1 MKRMDEGAMGQVAR
15 FGCVGGVLL
24 TMAAVLVAAPGAA
37 SAGEPIATPA
47 PTSMRS
53 AALELV
59 EGQIASAF
67 ADVSHLSTTDL
78 ARLRATDPTRV
89 VLLDVRG
96 ADEHATSRIDG
107 AVHVAPETRRA
118 GDVVAA
124 AGDLDG
130 KIVVAY
136 CSIGLRS
143 SRLIVRI
150 GQALKEKGAAEL
162 HNLAGGVFRWRNEGR
177 PLVGPAG
184 PTTSI
189 HPYNALWRQFLVAA
203 P

>member
-1 MKRMDEGAMGQVAR
+1 MARDRR
-15 FGCVGGVLL
+15 FGSIVCLL
-24 TMAAVLVAAPGAA
+24 LWAVALVAPPAA
-37 SAGEPIATPA
+37 SEEDAVVKPGRTN
-47 PTSMRS
+47 MRS
-53 AALELV
+53 AALELM

-67 ADVSHLSTTDL
+67 ADVSHLSTDDF
-78 ARLRATDPTRV
+78 AQRRAADPTRV

-96 ADEHATSRIDG
+96 ADEHAISWLEG

-118 GDVVAA
+118 ADVVAA
-124 AGDLDG
+124 AGDLQG

-136 CSIGLRS
+136 CPIGLRS

-150 GQALKEKGAAEL
+150 GQALKDKGAAEL

-177 PLVGPAG
+177 PLVGPGG
-184 PTTSI
+184 PTHTI
-189 HPYNALWRQFLVAA
+189 HPYNTLWRQFLVEA

>member
-1 MKRMDEGAMGQVAR
+1 MARHKR
-15 FGCVGGVLL
+15 FGYIVCLALAAGACV
-24 TMAAVLVAAPGAA
+24 APSAV
-37 SAGEPIATPA
+37 SAEDAVVKSGR
-47 PTSMRS
+47 TSMRS
-53 AALELV
+53 AALDLMES
-59 EGQIASAF
+59 QIASAF
-67 ADVSHLSTTDL
+67 ADVSHISTEDL
-78 ARLRATDPTRV
+78 ARLRAADATRV

-96 ADEHATSRIDG
+96 ADEHAISWLEG

-118 GDVVAA
+118 GDVAAA
-124 AGDLDG
+124 AGDLEG

-184 PTTSI
+184 ATHTI
-189 HPYNALWRQFLVAA
+189 HPYNTLWRQFLVEA